1 MRKIVFIF
9 VYLFSFT
16 IAITAQLVLGNPSGA
31 SSNLDKQNNYL
42 VGRQEFILA
51 YNRSRGTANWVAW
64 HLSSSDLGPI
74 RIDAFH
80 GDPLLP
86 KPWRIGSAGYKGSG
100 YQRGHMCPSKD
111 RSTTE
116 AINRITFVM
125 SNMQPQLK
133 ELNEDTWGNLEDE
146 TRRLI
151 NQGNEA
157 YIYAGCF
164 GNKGRIKKKVTI
176 PTHCFKVVVIL
187 PEGSNDLKRITKDTS
202 IIAVIMPNIRTIN
215 KNWRTYITTVDAIE
229 SRTGFDFLS
238 PIPNVLEKSLEK
250 KKYAD

>member
-1 MRKIVFIF
+1 MRKIILIAVCF
-9 VYLFSFT
+9 FSFT
-16 IAITAQLVLGNPSGA
+16 ISITAQLVLGNPSGA
-31 SSNLDKQNNYL
+31 STNLENQNNYL
-42 VGRQEFILA
+42 VSRPEFVLA
-51 YNRSRGTANWVAW
+51 YNKSRGAANWVAW
-64 HLSSSDLGPI
+64 HLGTSDIGPI
-74 RIDAFH
+74 RINAFH

-86 KPWRIGSAGYKGSG
+86 ESWRIGSTGYKGSG

-116 AINRITFVM
+116 EINRVTFVM

-133 ELNEDTWGNLEDE
+133 ELNEDTWGDLEDE
-146 TRRLI
+146 TRRLV

-164 GNKGRIKKKVTI
+164 GNKGRINKKVTI

-187 PEGSNDLKRITKDTS
+187 PEGNNDLKRITKDTS
-202 IIAVIMPNIRTIN
+202 IIAVIMPNIKTID
-215 KNWRTYITTVDAIE
+215 KNWRTYITTVDEIE
-229 SRTGFDFLS
+229 SRTAFDFLS
-238 PIPNVLEKSLEK
+238 LIPNGVEKSLEK